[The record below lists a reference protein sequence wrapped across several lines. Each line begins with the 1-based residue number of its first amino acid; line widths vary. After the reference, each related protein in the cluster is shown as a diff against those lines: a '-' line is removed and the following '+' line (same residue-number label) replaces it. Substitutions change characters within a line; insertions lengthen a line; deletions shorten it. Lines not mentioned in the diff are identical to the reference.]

1 MPELPEVETVRTRL
15 APDVE
20 GRTIVRARV
29 DDTRLVRPE
38 LPETVAGALT
48 GTSIER
54 VDRRG
59 KYLLLRLA
67 SGETLAVHL
76 RMTGNMLRR
85 GAGDEAPRF
94 VRAELELDDGSL
106 VAYTDIRRFG
116 TWELLPDLA
125 VADEFIDARLG
136 PEPFSDEF
144 TPAFLYAALHR
155 RNAPVKAV
163 LLDQRVV
170 AGLGNIYADESLWA
184 AKIHPELPASRL
196 RRPDVV
202 RLHGAIRAALT
213 RRHRGAGSLDPRLP
227 DAGRRPR
234 LGTGALRRLRA
245 HGPAVPALRHADPPP
260 RRRAARHA
268 HLSALPARAPR
279 APEPR
284 PGDRLGSEP
293 WAGRLRSRE

>member
-29 DDTRLVRPE
+29 DDIRLVRPE
-38 LPETVAGALT
+38 LPESVAAALT
-48 GTSIER
+48 GATIER

-76 RMTGNMLRR
+76 RMTGNLLRR
-85 GAGDEAPRF
+85 TAGDEAPRF

-116 TWELLPDLA
+116 TWELLRDVT
-125 VADEFIDARLG
+125 VADEFIDA
-136 PEPFSDEF
+136 
-144 TPAFLYAALHR
+144 AAR
-155 RNAPVKAV
+155 ARAV
-163 LLDQRVV
+163 LGRVH
-170 AGLGNIYADESLWA
+170 AGLPVRGA
-184 AKIHPELPASRL
+184 APPERAREGGAARSARRRRARQHLRRRVAVGSEDPSRAAGIPAAAPGRRAPARLRSAPRSPPASR
-196 RRPDVV
+196 RRAP
-202 RLHGAIRAALT
+202 RSATTACRTAATARRRSASPPTGAPASPARAAA
-213 RRHRGAGSLDPRLP
+213 RRSAASSSGSAER
-227 DAGRRPR
+227 
-234 LGTGALRRLRA
+234 TS
-245 HGPAVPALRHADPPP
+245 
-260 RRRAARHA
+260 ARTA
-268 HLSALPARAPR
+268 SGAPR

-284 PGDRLGSEP
+284 PGDRLGSER

>member
-38 LPETVAGALT
+38 LPELVAAALT
-48 GTSIER
+48 GASIER

-67 SGETLAVHL
+67 GGETLAVHL
-76 RMTGNMLRR
+76 RMTGNLLRR
-85 GAGDEAPRF
+85 TAGDDAPRF

-116 TWELLPDLA
+116 TWELLRDAA

-136 PEPFSDEF
+136 PEPFSDAF

-170 AGLGNIYADESLWA
+170 AGLGNIYADEALWA
-184 AKIHPELPASRL
+184 AQIHPETPGLSPSSPG
-196 RRPDVV
+196 RRTAARRDP
-202 RLHGAIRAALT
+202 RGARC
-213 RRHRGAGSLDPRLP
+213 RHRGAGRVDPRLP
-227 DAGRRPR
+227 DARRRTR
-234 LGTGALRRLRA
+234 LRAGAVRRLRT
-245 HGPAVPALRHADPPP
+245 HRRAVPALRHAHPAP
-260 RRRAARHA
+260 RRRAARDA
-268 HLSALPARAPR
+268 HLPALPAGAARAQ
-279 APEPR
+279 EPR
-284 PGDRLGSEP
+284 PGDRLTSER
-293 WAGRLRSRE
+293 WAGRLRWRA

>member
-29 DDTRLVRPE
+29 DDIRLVRPE
-38 LPETVAGALT
+38 LPESVAAALT
-48 GTSIER
+48 GATIER

-76 RMTGNMLRR
+76 RMTGNLLRR
-85 GAGDEAPRF
+85 TAGDEAPRF
-94 VRAELELDDGSL
+94 VRAELELDDGSV

-116 TWELLPDLA
+116 TWELLRDLV
-125 VADEFIDARLG
+125 VADEFIEQRLG
-136 PEPFSDEF
+136 PEPFSDAF

-155 RNAPVKAV
+155 REAPVKSV

-170 AGLGNIYADESLWA
+170 AGLGNIYADEALWA

-196 RRPDVV
+196 RRPDVE

-213 RRHRGAGSLDPRLP
+213 AGIEAQGASIRDYRMPDGGHGSAQERFAVYGRTGLPCPRC
-227 DAGRRPR
+227 
-234 LGTGALRRLRA
+234 GTPIRRLVVGQRGTHICPHCQRTPRA
-245 HGPAVPALRHADPPP
+245 RRS
-260 RRRAARHA
+260 RRRAI
-268 HLSALPARAPR
+268 
-279 APEPR
+279 
-284 PGDRLGSEP
+284 D
-293 WAGRLRSRE
+293 

>member
-1 MPELPEVETVRTRL
+1 VPELPEVETVRTRL

-29 DDTRLVRPE
+29 DDIRLVRPE
-38 LPETVAGALT
+38 LPESVAGALT
-48 GTSIER
+48 GATIER

-76 RMTGNMLRR
+76 RMTGNLLRR
-85 GAGDEAPRF
+85 MAGDEAPRF

-116 TWELLPDLA
+116 TWELLRDIV
-125 VADEFIDARLG
+125 VADEFIEQRLG
-136 PEPFSDEF
+136 PEPFSEGF

-155 RNAPVKAV
+155 REAPVKSV

-170 AGLGNIYADESLWA
+170 AGLGNIYADEALWA
-184 AKIHPELPASRL
+184 AKIHPEVPASRL
-196 RRPDVV
+196 RRPDVE

-213 RRHRGAGSLDPRLP
+213 AGIEAQGASIRDYRMPDGGHGSAQERFAVYGRTGLPCPRC
-227 DAGRRPR
+227 
-234 LGTGALRRLRA
+234 GTPIRRLVVGQRGTHICPHCQRVPRA
-245 HGPAVPALRHADPPP
+245 
-260 RRRAARHA
+260 RRSR
-268 HLSALPARAPR
+268 ARAIV
-279 APEPR
+279 
-284 PGDRLGSEP
+284 
-293 WAGRLRSRE
+293 

>member
-1 MPELPEVETVRTRL
+1 VPELPEVETVRSRL

-48 GTSIER
+48 GASIER
-54 VDRRG
+54 VERRG

-85 GAGDEAPRF
+85 GAGDEPPRF

-116 TWELLPDLA
+116 TWDLLQDVA

-136 PEPFSDEF
+136 PEPFSDGF

-155 RNAPVKAV
+155 RHAPVKAV

-196 RRPDVV
+196 RRPDVE
-202 RLHGAIRAALT
+202 RLHAAIRAALT
-213 RRHRGAGSLDPRLP
+213 AGIEAQGASIRDYRMPDGGRGSAQERFAVYGRTGEPCPRCGTPIRRLVVGQRGTHICPHCQRLP
-227 DAGRRPR
+227 RVR
-234 LGTGALRRLRA
+234 
-245 HGPAVPALRHADPPP
+245 
-260 RRRAARHA
+260 
-268 HLSALPARAPR
+268 
-279 APEPR
+279 
-284 PGDRLGSEP
+284 
-293 WAGRLRSRE
+293 RSRARTID

>member
-1 MPELPEVETVRTRL
+1 VPELPEVETVRTRL

-48 GTSIER
+48 GASIER

-85 GAGDEAPRF
+85 GAGDEPPRF

-116 TWELLPDLA
+116 TWDLLQDVA

-136 PEPFSDEF
+136 PEPFSDAF

-155 RNAPVKAV
+155 RHAPVKAV

-196 RRPDVV
+196 RRPDVT
-202 RLHGAIRAALT
+202 RLHAAIRAALT
-213 RRHRGAGSLDPRLP
+213 AGIEAQGASIRDYRMPDGGHGSAQERFAVYGRTGEPCPRCGTPIRRLVVGQRGTHICPHCQRLP
-227 DAGRRPR
+227 RVR
-234 LGTGALRRLRA
+234 
-245 HGPAVPALRHADPPP
+245 
-260 RRRAARHA
+260 
-268 HLSALPARAPR
+268 
-279 APEPR
+279 
-284 PGDRLGSEP
+284 
-293 WAGRLRSRE
+293 RSRARTID

>member
-1 MPELPEVETVRTRL
+1 VPELPEVETVRTRL

-48 GTSIER
+48 GASIER

-85 GAGDEAPRF
+85 SAGDEPPRF

-106 VAYTDIRRFG
+106 VAYTDIRRVG
-116 TWELLPDLA
+116 TWDLLPDVA

-136 PEPFSDEF
+136 PEPFSDAF

-196 RRPDVV
+196 RRPDVE

-213 RRHRGAGSLDPRLP
+213 AGIEAQGASIRDYRMPDGGHGSAQERFAVYGRTGEPCPRCGTPIRRLVVGQRGTHICPHCQRVPRL
-227 DAGRRPR
+227 R
-234 LGTGALRRLRA
+234 
-245 HGPAVPALRHADPPP
+245 
-260 RRRAARHA
+260 
-268 HLSALPARAPR
+268 
-279 APEPR
+279 
-284 PGDRLGSEP
+284 
-293 WAGRLRSRE
+293 RSRARTID